1 MIKICFTF
9 FSLKSSVIKRHIY
22 KIFTSLFSNE
32 MYQIIACLLKTRY
45 TTSEH
50 VFFRRK
56 RIIRSKS
63 RASPEC
69 PYNTRCCKYG
79 PLSFMW
85 NIWMLR
91 ISWEQDPVLLQPFVS
106 VWWMKNIL
114 TGRVR
119 LSICSGVAA
128 PQVSRDIIGSP
139 GQSDVSWAKWNN
151 FFFSK
156 NHNTLITSQNSRSLI
171 FWNPHFFQSSDFTRS
186 YNMFDLLF
194 W

>member
-1 MIKICFTF
+1 MWCSYVYIWIMIKICFTF

-22 KIFTSLFSNE
+22 KIFTSLFLNE
-32 MYQIIACLLKTRY
+32 MYQIICMLIKNKIYNIRTWF
-45 TTSEH
+45 
-50 VFFRRK
+50 FFRRK
-56 RIIRSKS
+56 KIIRTKS
-63 RASPEC
+63 RASPGC
-69 PYNTRCCKYG
+69 PYNTRCSKYG

-85 NIWMLR
+85 NLWMLR

-139 GQSDVSWAKWNN
+139 GQSDVSWTKWNN
-151 FFFSK
+151 FFPQKS
-156 NHNTLITSQNSRSLI
+156 
-171 FWNPHFFQSSDFTRS
+171 
-186 YNMFDLLF
+186 
-194 W
+194 

>member
-1 MIKICFTF
+1 MKCIK
-9 FSLKSSVIKRHIY
+9 LV
-22 KIFTSLFSNE
+22 
-32 MYQIIACLLKTRY
+32 ACLLKTRY

-50 VFFRRK
+50 VFFRT
-56 RIIRSKS
+56 KS

-85 NIWMLR
+85 NFWMLR

-151 FFFSK
+151 FFLSK
-156 NHNTLITSQNSRSLI
+156 NHNTLIISQNSKSLI
-171 FWNPHFFQSSDFTRS
+171 FWNPHFFSKFRFYPLLQYVRS
-186 YNMFDLLF
+186 VILIINIDCNSN
-194 W
+194 